1 MVSLWSLFGLSLVSP
16 WSLLVSPWSLFAP
29 RDAVSF
35 SKIIRRKT
43 KNRRA
48 LEFGFAARRKKKN
61 AAVAA
66 VVSFVVPVKKEN
78 ATKSALRVLCSFISP
93 QLVSSLRASSIL
105 TSCVRSRRHFSFVT
119 SSTLRRTTRRARTR
133 SARRDGRG
141 GAFFFA
147 PRRLTRRGFATG
159 DGISDRI
166 SDRITRPRLERC
178 RCHRLV
184 LRSAFFPD
192 DGERFPRRRVSRAR
206 PENGTRGFEAP
217 ARRKN
222 STRGIL
228 IAPLMT
234 MTTGS
239 TYELVLS
246 PGSSS
251 SGASS
256 SPAEARERREA

>member
-1 MVSLWSLFGLSLVSP
+1 MIPFGARRRVLVVFAPFTTSVSSRTESWYFGLGLSLVSLWSLFGLSLVSP

-93 QLVSSLRASSIL
+93 QVVSSLRASSIL

-133 SARRDGRG
+133 SARRDGRVCPW
-141 GAFFFA
+141 A
-147 PRRLTRRGFATG
+147 
-159 DGISDRI
+159 D
-166 SDRITRPRLERC
+166 
-178 RCHRLV
+178 
-184 LRSAFFPD
+184 
-192 DGERFPRRRVSRAR
+192 AR
-206 PENGTRGFEAP
+206 DTACGC
-217 ARRKN
+217 
-222 STRGIL
+222 IL
-228 IAPLMT
+228 L
-234 MTTGS
+234 
-239 TYELVLS
+239 
-246 PGSSS
+246 
-251 SGASS
+251 
-256 SPAEARERREA
+256 